1 VRRKRITI
9 YLVRVTLL
17 VAAAFGL
24 TVASGSA
31 QAVLRSF
38 DQDTV
43 GSVPAGFSFA
53 AARLATGGK
62 WLVRAD
68 GADRYMVHLSEP
80 AAGDGF
86 AIAVLDAM
94 PPIELRLSARIKL
107 AEGARAGGLV
117 WRYQNPENFYAVSL
131 DLAAQDV
138 ALYRV
143 ARGNRIRL
151 EIEDDLELDPNA
163 WHSIRVEHEEG
174 RVRVALG
181 GIGVIRARDRAV
193 DEGVGRAGVWSAG
206 TATTWF
212 DDVQVQP
219 ADNNDAEGRRRE
231 TPGR

>member
-1 VRRKRITI
+1 MRTKRITI
-9 YLVRVTLL
+9 YAVRVTPL
-17 VAAAFGL
+17 VIAALGL
-24 TVASGSA
+24 MAASGSA

-38 DQDTV
+38 DQDAV
-43 GSVPAGFSFA
+43 GSAPPGFSFA

-68 GADRYMVHLSEP
+68 GANRYMAHLSEP
-80 AAGDGF
+80 AAGEGF
-86 AIAVLDAM
+86 AIAVLDGM
-94 PPIELRLSARIKL
+94 PPIELRLSARLKL

-131 DLAAQDV
+131 DLTAQEV
-138 ALYRV
+138 SLYRV

-151 EIEDDLELDPNA
+151 EVEDDLELDPQA
-163 WHSIRVEHEEG
+163 WHSLRIEHDDG
-174 RVRVALG
+174 RIRVALG

-193 DEGVGRAGVWSAG
+193 EENGRAGVWSAG
-206 TATTWF
+206 AATTWF

-219 ADNNDAEGRRRE
+219 ADNDAEGRRRE